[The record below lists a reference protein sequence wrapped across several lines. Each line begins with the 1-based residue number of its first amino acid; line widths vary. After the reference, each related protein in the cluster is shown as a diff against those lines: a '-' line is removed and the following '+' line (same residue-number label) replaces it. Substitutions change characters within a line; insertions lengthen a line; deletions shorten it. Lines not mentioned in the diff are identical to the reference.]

1 MPISSFVK
9 TVCNNKNLRLTALL
23 LITPLFFF
31 GQSLTGLWVG
41 SVHNDSATV
50 RKDQSFEIALTEY
63 RGKVYG
69 YSRSEFIVND
79 TLYYIVKRVKGTIEG
94 DVCEVTDD
102 EIIAYNF
109 RGKLDKG
116 IKVTSTFRRNK
127 GDSTW
132 YLDGTWKTNATKRYY
147 SITGKVGLEEEKD
160 LTASKIFPHLEE
172 LKLAN
177 DVAFYKEREEGAPI
191 VKIAKPEKIKT
202 EYSTVPE
209 ISSSTTDLVVA
220 RPQVERAESIP
231 VVKKAESD
239 LPKTDTKNIPS
250 STVDIKPG
258 AVETKLAVNK
268 PPAEESIANKE
279 VVRTTN
285 DTKTPDAVVADKKAA
300 SNNSNNPD
308 IDKVAANKQPV
319 IVATDKNSSTSKV
332 NSPDNIN
339 IATNKQPA
347 TIADPVPNNA
357 TKQVSGDTRIA
368 TQSTTTVPDNK
379 VNDVATNNTG
389 TAATVKTNQ
398 PAAVNSTKASTVV
411 TKQEVAAGKPAA
423 KPITG
428 TDKST
433 ASPKE
438 NNTTAKTTTAAGS
451 TQPVVSPVIN
461 QAGKN
466 EVADEKTLAGV
477 KATEKRET
485 ATTPTIERVPIPAV
499 DITQKAS
506 LIAGRKSEFSQV
518 VNFTSDSL
526 ELALYDNGE
535 IDGDTVSLFLNGEVL
550 MAKQGLKANAIKKT
564 IYIAPG
570 NEDFTLVLFAEN
582 LGKYPP
588 NTGLLV
594 VHDGEDVYNLR
605 FSSDFQKSTGIVF
618 RRKK

>member
-1 MPISSFVK
+1 MKP
-9 TVCNNKNLRLTALL
+9 VCNNKSLRLTALL

-94 DVCEVTDD
+94 DVCEVNDD

-127 GDSTW
+127 GDSAW

-177 DVAFYKEREEGAPI
+177 DVAFYKEREEGTPI

-202 EYSTVPE
+202 EYAAVPE
-209 ISSSTTDLVVA
+209 TPSSTTDLVVA
-220 RPQVERAESIP
+220 QPQFERAESIP

-250 STVDIKPG
+250 STIDIKP
-258 AVETKLAVNK
+258 AAAETKMAVSR
-268 PPAEESIANKE
+268 PPADEAKTKNE
-279 VVRTTN
+279 VAVTTG
-285 DTKTPDAVVADKKAA
+285 DTKTPDAATADKNVA
-300 SNNSNNPD
+300 SNNNVSNSDRSKVTVNNQPATVTQLVTNNATNQVTGDNKMTAQSTTPVPD
-308 IDKVAANKQPV
+308 NKTNNVAANK
-319 IVATDKNSSTSKV
+319 
-332 NSPDNIN
+332 
-339 IATNKQPA
+339 
-347 TIADPVPNNA
+347 
-357 TKQVSGDTRIA
+357 
-368 TQSTTTVPDNK
+368 
-379 VNDVATNNTG
+379 
-389 TAATVKTNQ
+389 TAMPATVKTNQ
-398 PAAVNSTKASTVV
+398 PIANNSPQAGTVI
-411 TKQEVAAGKPAA
+411 TKQEIASGQPEVKKTAATEK
-423 KPITG
+423 TV
-428 TDKST
+428 S
-433 ASPKE
+433 ASKE
-438 NNTTAKTTTAAGS
+438 NNTTAKTNIAAGS
-451 TQPVVSPVIN
+451 TQPANSPVTN
-461 QAGKN
+461 QGAQH
-466 EVADEKTLAGV
+466 VTSDEKIIAGV
-477 KATEKRET
+477 KAPEKRET
-485 ATTPTIERVPIPAV
+485 AATPVIERVPVPAV

-506 LIAGRKSEFSQV
+506 LIAGRKSEFTQV
-518 VNFTSDSL
+518 VNFRSDSL

-535 IDGDTVSLFLNGEVL
+535 IDGDTVSLFLNGEVI
-550 MAKQGLKANAIKKT
+550 MAKQGLKASAIKKT
-564 IYIAPG
+564 IYINPG